1 MYLQILCPSCGNKLT
16 VREELSGRKCGC
28 PHCKKTIQIPT
39 LAGRENQQSSQSSAA
54 EQGGIQI
61 DTKRKRTSSGT
72 AASGAS
78 ANKLKGSSH
87 SVEDS
92 TNVGMVLSGLIG
104 VGTTLLFYGILLP
117 LHQFKWTEL
126 FWDRGWVP
134 YVTVL
139 LTFWS
144 FSILFLKWRKL
155 KLQRRAMLLDV
166 LPMEL
171 SEEITF
177 ETLDR
182 FLAHIAK
189 LPVDGQSFL
198 INRVV
203 RGIEHFRVRKSTS
216 ETVTMLGS
224 QSDIDANNVLGSYT
238 LVKVFIWALPIMG
251 FIGTV
256 IGVSTA
262 IAGLAGSLENAS
274 DVSAIKGAL
283 NNVFAGLG
291 TAFDTT
297 LLALVLSL
305 MVKVPCSAL
314 QKSEEDLITWVDEYC
329 NENLL
334 KRLNDRREGG
344 AQRSG
349 MGTSGV
355 DPNVIRDVFSAAM
368 SVYHDQWNKQVTEM
382 NQASRELQK
391 SFTAISANT
400 SKLQIESLQSGK
412 ALQKHFAGLERGLAE
427 LSGVL
432 EKLGAQQVVVQQV
445 PAKQRGWFG
454 ARR

>member
-1 MYLQILCPSCGNKLT
+1 
-16 VREELSGRKCGC
+16 
-28 PHCKKTIQIPT
+28 
-39 LAGRENQQSSQSSAA
+39 
-54 EQGGIQI
+54 
-61 DTKRKRTSSGT
+61 
-72 AASGAS
+72 
-78 ANKLKGSSH
+78 
-87 SVEDS
+87 
-92 TNVGMVLSGLIG
+92 
-104 VGTTLLFYGILLP
+104 
-117 LHQFKWTEL
+117 
-126 FWDRGWVP
+126 
-134 YVTVL
+134 
-139 LTFWS
+139 
-144 FSILFLKWRKL
+144 
-155 KLQRRAMLLDV
+155 MLLDV

-177 ETLDR
+177 DTLDR
-182 FLAHIAK
+182 FLDHIAK
-189 LPVDGQSFL
+189 LPADGQSFL

-314 QKSEEDLITWVDEYC
+314 QKSEEDLVTWVDEYC

-344 AQRSG
+344 AQRGG

-412 ALQKHFAGLERGLAE
+412 ALQKHFSGLERGLAE

-432 EKLGAQQVVVQQV
+432 EKLGGQQVIVQQV
-445 PAKQRGWFG
+445 PGKRRGLFG
-454 ARR
+454 GKR

>member
-39 LAGRENQQSSQSSAA
+39 LAGRETPPPSQPSAA
-54 EQGGIQI
+54 EPGGIQI
-61 DTKRKRTSSGT
+61 DTKRKRTNPAAPAQT
-72 AASGAS
+72 ASTSKLPGAS
-78 ANKLKGSSH
+78 H
-87 SVEDS
+87 SIEDS

-104 VGTTLLFYGILLP
+104 AGTTLLFYGVLIP

-155 KLQRRAMLLDV
+155 NLQRRAMLLDV

-177 ETLDR
+177 DTLDR
-182 FLAHIAK
+182 FLNHIAK
-189 LPVDGQSFL
+189 LPIDGQSFL

-344 AQRSG
+344 AQRGG

-412 ALQKHFAGLERGLAE
+412 ALQKHFSGLERGLSE

-432 EKLGAQQVVVQQV
+432 EKLGGQQVVVQQV
-445 PAKQRGWFG
+445 PGKQRGWFG
-454 ARR
+454 GKR

>member
-39 LAGRENQQSSQSSAA
+39 LAVRKNQQSAREAA
-54 EQGGIQI
+54 VEQAGIKI
-61 DTKRKRTSSGT
+61 DTKRKKTNST
-72 AASGAS
+72 ASTQMAS
-78 ANKLKGSSH
+78 ASKSSGSSH
-87 SVEDS
+87 SIEDS

-104 VGTTLLFYGILLP
+104 IAATLLFYGTLIP

-155 KLQRRAMLLDV
+155 QLQRRAMLFDV
-166 LPMEL
+166 LPVEL
-171 SEEITF
+171 SAEITF
-177 ETLDR
+177 DTLDR
-182 FLAHIAK
+182 FLDHIGK

-305 MVKVPCSAL
+305 VVKVPCSAL

-334 KRLNDRREGG
+334 KRLNDQREGG
-344 AQRSG
+344 AQRG
-349 MGTSGV
+349 GIGTSGV

-382 NQASRELQK
+382 SQASRELQK

-412 ALQKHFAGLERGLAE
+412 ALQKHFSSLERGLTE

-432 EKLGAQQVVVQQV
+432 EKLGSQQVVVQQI
-445 PAKQRGWFG
+445 PAKRRGLFG
-454 ARR
+454 GKR